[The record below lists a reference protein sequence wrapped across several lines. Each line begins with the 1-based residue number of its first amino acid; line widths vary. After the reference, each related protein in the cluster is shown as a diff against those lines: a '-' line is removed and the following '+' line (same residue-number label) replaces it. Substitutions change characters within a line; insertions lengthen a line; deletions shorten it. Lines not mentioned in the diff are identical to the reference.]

1 MGSKMSSICP
11 NLGEVTLIS
20 DTFLNVKN
28 SQKTAGTSFEK
39 MKIETL

>member
-20 DTFLNVKN
+20 DTFLTVKN
-28 SQKTAGTSFEK
+28 SQKTAGSSFEK